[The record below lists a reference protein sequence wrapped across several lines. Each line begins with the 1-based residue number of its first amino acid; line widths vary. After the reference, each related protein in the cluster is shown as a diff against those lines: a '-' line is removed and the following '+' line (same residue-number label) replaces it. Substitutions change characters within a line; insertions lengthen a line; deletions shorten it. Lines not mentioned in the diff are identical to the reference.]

1 MKTAILLLSITTML
15 IFVSCNNSENQNNQ
29 NSPQVEK
36 TEKNDVQTNGLI
48 GKWVLISRE
57 NEAKEIEKFND
68 SPADLIL
75 EFGKN
80 GYFQVYDKIKRMKNP
95 DVMGYVN
102 RRKSGQWSA
111 TNTEITFSF
120 VDSDTTVQEIYTIIQ
135 ASETELKVKRTVKN
149 TTITETYYRK

>member
-1 MKTAILLLSITTML
+1 MKTTILLMSITTML
-15 IFVSCNNSENQNNQ
+15 TFVSCNNSENQNNQ

-57 NEAKEIEKFND
+57 NEAKETEKFND

-75 EFGKN
+75 DFGKN
-80 GYFQVYDKIKRMKNP
+80 GYFQVYDKIKHVKNP